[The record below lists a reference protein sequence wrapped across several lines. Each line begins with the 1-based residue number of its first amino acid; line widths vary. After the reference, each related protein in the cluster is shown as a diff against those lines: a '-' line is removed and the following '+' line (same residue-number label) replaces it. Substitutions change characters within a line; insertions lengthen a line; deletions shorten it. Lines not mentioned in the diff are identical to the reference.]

1 MHVYESC
8 VDCAYIFTRLRQSR
22 TLGRGKPIIAFRI
35 RDDGDHEI
43 DALQLDGMVLCLI
56 SNEIGFCHDGAQKCL
71 DTFKFA
77 IADHARRMYGD
88 IIHTH
93 VCFHAVSGIAT
104 ARVLVKDLDQ
114 IVPHTGSGV
123 GRLDEHLVL
132 LHIAC
137 LDGIQ
142 DKESQA
148 ERSLP
153 WLELALFGRPAIRIV
168 TTTGSPVIEVHAVGF
183 RLRGLHMQTH
193 KIRTPSP
200 DDMCQNDFLRVG
212 NNKITNECLCT
223 AARQP

>member
-1 MHVYESC
+1 MQLQIYACMHVYKSC
-8 VDCAYIFTRLRQSR
+8 VNCACILTRFRLSR

-35 RDDGDHEI
+35 RDDGDHEV
-43 DALQLDGMVLCLI
+43 DALQLDGMVPCLI
-56 SNEIGFCHDGAQKCL
+56 GNEIGFCHDGAQKCL
-71 DTFKFA
+71 DSFKFA
-77 IADHARRMYGD
+77 LAHHARRYYGG

-93 VCFHAVSGIAT
+93 VCNHAVSGIAT

-114 IVPHTGSGV
+114 IFPHTWSGV

-132 LHIAC
+132 LHLAC

-153 WLELALFGRPAIRIV
+153 CLDLALFGRAAIRIP
-168 TTTGSPVIEVHAVGF
+168 TTTGGPVIEVHAVGF
-183 RLRGLHMQTH
+183 PLRGLHMQTH

-200 DDMCQNDFLRVG
+200 TTCVKMISCG
-212 NNKITNECLCT
+212 
-223 AARQP
+223 